1 MFTKV
6 SSAILLPFTLVVN
19 GAQQSTFLT
28 PHKKLSCSGIIRMSE
43 NERAIKS
50 HEVACTLKYKSCF
63 KLSIS
68 AISKAH
74 IRINV
79 TDTAKDSL
87 R

>member
-1 MFTKV
+1 MFTNV
-6 SSAILLPFTLVVN
+6 SSAILLTSTLVVN
-19 GAQQSTFLT
+19 GAQQSTFFD
-28 PHKKLSCSGIIRMSE
+28 KLSCSGIIRMSE
-43 NERAIKS
+43 SERAIKS
-50 HEVACTLKYKSCF
+50 HKVACTLKYKSCF

-79 TDTAKDSL
+79 TDIIKDSL